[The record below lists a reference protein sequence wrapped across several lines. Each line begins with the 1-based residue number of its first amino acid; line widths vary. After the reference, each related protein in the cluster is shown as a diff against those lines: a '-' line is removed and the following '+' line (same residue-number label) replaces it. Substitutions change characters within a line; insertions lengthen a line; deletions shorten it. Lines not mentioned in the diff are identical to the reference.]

1 MVAIKPLL
9 FSAYLKNIKTF
20 YVFLTF
26 NIIFIIFQHCDS
38 ERVAIIPRGIYTA

>member
-1 MVAIKPLL
+1 MVAVKPLL

-26 NIIFIIFQHCDS
+26 YIIFIIFQHCDI
-38 ERVAIIPRGIYTA
+38 EGVEKNYCGIYTA